1 MTNKNPVLRIQIP
14 QILTSNFMMKYY
26 YDDSIKEV
34 SESKGRVSMTQSH
47 SQSAQAPQKKKYS
60 PNNNKSKIISLEEMN
75 NSTKKQVKQDD
86 EKKFF
91 EEEKKSFI
99 KEHSSKFRD
108 SNNSSNS
115 LKLASL
121 DNTLKPPNNHQS
133 KLEFSNDLVEA
144 FRSVNKILKVIKFIL

>member
-1 MTNKNPVLRIQIP
+1 MTNKNPILRIQIP
-14 QILTSNFMMKYY
+14 QIFTSNFMMKYY

-34 SESKGRVSMTQSH
+34 SESKGRVSLTQPH
-47 SQSAQAPQKKKYS
+47 SQSGQAALKKKYS
-60 PNNNKSKIISLEEMN
+60 PKSNKSKIISLEEMN
-75 NSTKKQVKQDD
+75 NSVKKQEIKHED
-86 EKKFF
+86 EKKIF

-121 DNTLKPPNNHQS
+121 DNTLKPPNSHHS
-133 KLEFSNDLVEA
+133 KMEFSNELVEA
-144 FRSVNKILKVIKFIL
+144 FRSVNKF